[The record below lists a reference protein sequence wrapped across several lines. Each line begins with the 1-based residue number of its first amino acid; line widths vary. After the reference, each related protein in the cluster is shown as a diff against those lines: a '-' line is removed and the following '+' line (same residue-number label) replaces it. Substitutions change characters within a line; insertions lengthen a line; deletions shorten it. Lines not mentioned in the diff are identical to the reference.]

1 MTAASIASARIE
13 PTEAACPKFA
23 AFARYSA
30 ARLLEHPEMITDAGH
45 HFSPLNDLIL
55 QLEARIFAACG
66 DGRDTIPE
74 EPVGNLLWLF
84 NRAYLAWETELETRF
99 VMALENGA
107 VASCR
112 EYLLYER
119 FRRLLAREFSMVR
132 LNPASKA
139 LFIGSGPMPISAILM
154 AGYLDSTIDCVDINV
169 EAIGRSQSMIDALA
183 LHDRLRPIHRAEP
196 AYSVEQYDLIII
208 ALLAKPKRVI
218 LENIAR
224 TKKPDA
230 QIICRTAYGLRRFL
244 YEPLA
249 GREDLAGLSIVD
261 SRVVSGGDEDTIS
274 SLLLR

>member
-13 PTEAACPKFA
+13 PTEAACPQFV
-23 AFARYSA
+23 AFARYTA
-30 ARLLEHPEMITDAGH
+30 ARLLEQPEMISDAGN
-45 HFSPLNDLIL
+45 HFAQLNDLIL

-66 DGRDTIPE
+66 SGRDTIPE
-74 EPVGNLLWLF
+74 EPIGNLLWLF

-99 VMALENGA
+99 VMALESGA
-107 VASCR
+107 VASYR

-132 LNPASKA
+132 ISAAPKA
-139 LFIGSGPMPISAILM
+139 LFIGSGPLPISAILM
-154 AGYLDSTIDCVDINV
+154 AGYLDSAIDCVDINV
-169 EAIGRSQSMIDALA
+169 DAIARSQSMIDALA

-196 AYSVEQYDLIII
+196 AYSVAQYDLIII

-224 TKKPDA
+224 TRKPDA
-230 QIICRTAYGLRRFL
+230 QIICRTSYGLRRFL

-249 GREDLAGLSIVD
+249 GREDLAGFSIVD
-261 SRVVSGGDEDTIS
+261 SRVASGGDEDTIS